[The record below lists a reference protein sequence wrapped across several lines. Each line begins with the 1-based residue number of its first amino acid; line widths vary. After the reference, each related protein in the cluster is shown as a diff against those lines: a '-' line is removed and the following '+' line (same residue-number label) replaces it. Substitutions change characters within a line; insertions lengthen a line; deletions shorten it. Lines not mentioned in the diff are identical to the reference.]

1 MLGRGHLP
9 IPTNHEAVFA
19 GLSRA
24 SHEKVAEDE
33 GVLQSGRF
41 EACNFLKDGLN
52 KHTRTY
58 PKGPRSVSLLW
69 NSEANMSFVEATH
82 DHKVVWSRWCS
93 GRGGG
98 GG

>member
-41 EACNFLKDGLN
+41 EACNLLKDGLN
-52 KHTRTY
+52 KHT
-58 PKGPRSVSLLW
+58 PKVPKVSLLW
-69 NSEANMSFVEATH
+69 KSEANMSQFVEATH

-93 GRGGG
+93 GRGGSG